1 MTEKP
6 NAPAAPARAPLVAR
20 SPPKAAGLA
29 SPPRKF
35 AELCNVSPMTIY
47 RAIKQGKLKTIRI
60 GPKTQLVPHNQIETL
75 KSA

>member
-6 NAPAAPARAPLVAR
+6 DAPAAP
-20 SPPKAAGLA
+20 SQAGLA

-60 GPKTQLVPHNQIETL
+60 GPKTQLVPHDQIETL